1 MEYYH
6 YVNIFETKGLEY
18 ILVICFM
25 ITFVLFV
32 RRLDMPLK
40 NRKPG
45 SLSGP
50 PAAVIN
56 GKVIVVPEEDD
67 HAGFKTPEQG
77 PGNDGPRDSG
87 PPDS

>member
-32 RRLDMPLK
+32 RRLNMPTH
-40 NRKPG
+40 G
-45 SLSGP
+45 YGP
-50 PAAVIN
+50 KCRPSENA
-56 GKVIVVPEEDD
+56 
-67 HAGFKTPEQG
+67 
-77 PGNDGPRDSG
+77 
-87 PPDS
+87 